1 MINFDS
7 KLDIKTMVTV
17 ISLAVIGLFGLFKLT
32 DTVRV
37 TAAAVE
43 LITVS
48 NKEQHLGITDR
59 LSALERAALVQQG
72 YNSALAEMVAEKPK
86 DE

>member
-37 TAAAVE
+37 TTAAVE
-43 LITVS
+43 RVTVS
-48 NKEQHLGITDR
+48 NNEQHLVITDR
-59 LSALERAALVQQG
+59 LSTLERAALVQQG
-72 YNSALAEMVAEKPK
+72 YNSALADMVAEKPK